1 MKKYL
6 STIQN
11 VAGKLNIMF
20 KQIMKHGV
28 SVPNE
33 DVRME
38 TAIHTK
44 WTGKDNISFSVTSDG
59 ASGEEWISR
68 LERKGLLVGDYAKIL
83 LHSKDFIP
91 TSGITYNLILLR
103 GKLSLNNYRMA
114 HRNFE
119 EPNPEVICL
128 IRDKFSD
135 KELEAMGLYF
145 IIEMNDLADYSIED
159 PDIMIS
165 DRIDDPSLEFYYD
178 SPCMF
183 DNHSDSSV
191 LVVS

>member
-11 VAGKLNIMF
+11 VVGKLNIMF

-33 DVRME
+33 DVRI
-38 TAIHTK
+38 TAIHQ
-44 WTGKDNISFSVTSDG
+44 WTEKDNISFSVTSDG

-68 LERKGLLVGDYAKIL
+68 LEKKGLLVGDYAKTL
-83 LHSKDFIP
+83 LRSKGFIP

-103 GKLSLNNYRMA
+103 GKISLKNYKIA

-159 PDIMIS
+159 PDIIIS
-165 DRIDDPSLEFYYD
+165 DDDYPSLEFYYD
-178 SPCMF
+178 SPCMG
-183 DNHSDSSV
+183 DNHSDSYV